1 MRLTS
6 VVMVLLGF
14 SMAGCASPA
23 PSESGGTGQAPATQA
38 NQSLRVQG
46 DLAQVMRGIF
56 FPNSNIIFDAQS
68 TDPVERAKK
77 VESKYGNPYG
87 GWMEVENAA
96 IAIGE
101 AANLLTLPGRLCSN
115 GKPAPLDQADWPGF
129 VQTLRDAA
137 QASYKAAVSK
147 NQDAIVEVSG
157 TLTEA
162 CAACHD
168 KYREKPD
175 LAMRCTP

>member
-1 MRLTS
+1 MRFTS
-6 VVMVLLGF
+6 VVIVLLGF
-14 SMAGCASPA
+14 SMVGCASPA
-23 PSESGGTGQAPATQA
+23 PSESGGTGQAPAAQG
-38 NQSLRVQG
+38 NQSLIVVG
-46 DLAQVMRGIF
+46 DLAQVMRGVL

-68 TDPVERAKK
+68 NDPVEKAKK
-77 VESKYGNPYG
+77 TESQFGNPYG

-96 IAIGE
+96 IALGE
-101 AANLLTLPGRLCSN
+101 IANVLSLPGRLCSN

-129 VQTLRDAA
+129 VQGLRDAA
-137 QASYKAAVSK
+137 QVAYKAAVTK
-147 NQDAIVEVSG
+147 NQDAIVDASG

-175 LAMRCTP
+175 LSMRCTP